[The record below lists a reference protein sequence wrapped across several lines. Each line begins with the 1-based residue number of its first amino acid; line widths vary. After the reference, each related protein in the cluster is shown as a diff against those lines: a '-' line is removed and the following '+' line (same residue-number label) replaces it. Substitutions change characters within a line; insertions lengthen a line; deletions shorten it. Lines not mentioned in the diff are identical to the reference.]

1 MRSLF
6 ALILAFLALSVGAA
20 EVKVLS
26 PVSAVLQDGSEVYL
40 GLVGPGQTV
49 FVEADALVA
58 TGGVNGIGGRW
69 DQLVIDRAPQG
80 WSTEPSLLY
89 EQPLKALVKVAS
101 DAPDGEYE
109 ILVRVVDDQNKE
121 QLGEVNLKLRIN
133 VSRDV
138 LSMSVSPSRKETGAS
153 QPASFIVTLRNT
165 GIASDAFEISASGLP
180 AWDFRKTVFVPY
192 GSSREVPYDVVSGE
206 EGAFTVKIVTR
217 SLSSD
222 RISEVKDV
230 HLGVSTTL
238 ISDYKATNKGLLL
251 FPMFEQ
257 AAYAVMG
264 LLSNLFS

>member
-20 EVKVLS
+20 EVKMLS
-26 PVSAVLQDGSEVYL
+26 PVNAALQDGGEVYL

-49 FVEADALVA
+49 FIEADALVT

-69 DQLVIDRAPQG
+69 DQLVIDQAPAG
-80 WSTEPSLLY
+80 WTTEPSLLY
-89 EQPLKALVKVAS
+89 EQPLKARIKVAS

-109 ILVRVVDDQNKE
+109 VLARVIDDQNKE
-121 QLGEVNLKLRIN
+121 QLGEVNLKLRVN

-138 LSMSVSPSRKETGAS
+138 FWMSVSPARKETGAA
-153 QPASFIVTLRNT
+153 QPASFIVTLHNT

-180 AWDFRKTVFVPY
+180 AWDYRKTVFVPY
-192 GSSREVPYDVVSGE
+192 GTSKEVPYDVVSGE
-206 EGAFTVKIVTR
+206 EGNFAVKIRTR

-222 RISEVKDV
+222 RLSGEKEVY
-230 HLGVSTTL
+230 LGVSTTL

-251 FPMFEQ
+251 FPIFEQ